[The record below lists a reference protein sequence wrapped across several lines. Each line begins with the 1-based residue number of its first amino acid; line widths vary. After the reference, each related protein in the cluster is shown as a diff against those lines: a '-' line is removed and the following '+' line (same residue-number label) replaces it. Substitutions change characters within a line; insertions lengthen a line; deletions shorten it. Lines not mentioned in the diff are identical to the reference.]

1 MKPFPANFSQ
11 QYLGNLVMIKYLGA
25 GLFLSISCQDINVLF
40 HVVSQGVFMPTDP
53 NVMRAL
59 NLFNKGFNCS
69 QSILAAFANDFGM
82 DEVQALKLATGLGGG
97 MGCTARTCGAVTGAF
112 LVIGLKYGSHK
123 AEDKDSKAKTYA
135 KVREFIEEFEKKRGS
150 IECKQLVGIDI
161 SSETGFAEAR
171 DKKLFKTICPEV
183 VEEAEAILRR
193 CL

>member
-1 MKPFPANFSQ
+1 
-11 QYLGNLVMIKYLGA
+11 
-25 GLFLSISCQDINVLF
+25 
-40 HVVSQGVFMPTDP
+40 MPTDP

-69 QSILAAFANDFGM
+69 QFILAAFAKDFGM
-82 DEVQALKLATGLGGG
+82 DEVQALKLAAGLGGG
-97 MGCTARTCGAVTGAF
+97 MGSTARTCGAVTGAF

-183 VEEAEAILRR
+183 VEEAEAILRK